1 MIREIGSYR
10 FPGFYESI
18 FCNSDEF
25 IDFESEDEDYIRE
38 KTNKEVEVVYE
49 YREEDFNRYK
59 KDVCNTFM
67 NYYIE
72 KIIEVLPSE
81 ITEDEDFKFEKADK
95 NITVISPKYYNYSTD
110 RCYCDIETNAKTLE
124 MIKKHTL
131 SLIGAQK
138 YIIRNFTSR
147 DGFISFVS
155 NDIEYWKSL
164 EAKDYEENHLIALL
178 DMLISLSDE
187 EAFDYIRYDTYYDIE
202 KTSYI
207 TIVVHYEGQEF
218 DFYDFVEKFKT
229 E

>member
-49 YREEDFNRYK
+49 YREEDLNRYK

-81 ITEDEDFKFEKADK
+81 ITEDENFKFEKAD
-95 NITVISPKYYNYSTD
+95 NDITVISPKYYNYSTD
-110 RCYCDIETNAKTLE
+110 NCYCDIETNAKTLE

-164 EAKDYEENHLIALL
+164 EAKDYEENHLISLL

-187 EAFDYIRYDTYYDIE
+187 DAFDYIKYDTYYDIE

-207 TIVVHYEGQEF
+207 TIVVHYKGEEF